1 MAQSVIEALLK
12 SKIGLD
18 ANSIG
23 ADAIASVIYQ
33 RMADCGITDIAN
45 YLGKLQASSQ
55 EWEALIDSVIVPE
68 TWFFREPDSFAFLK
82 HYVLSEW
89 LPKNPQGILR
99 VLSVPCATGE
109 EPYSIAIAL
118 LEAGLNPANIHIDA
132 VDISKK
138 CLVKAQRAIYHQYSF
153 RSNSRSFQE
162 GYFQP
167 SEAGY
172 HLCEQV
178 KCMVNF
184 LHANLVDNDFL
195 LGTPP
200 YDIVFCRNLLIY
212 FDNATKV
219 HTIRILERLVNPQ
232 GLLFVGHAEAWLL
245 FKTQFVSVRQDSVVA
260 HRKSPACENVRK
272 NHHPNPQKQDFTS
285 KNIDVLNKRQLPN
298 KNHSKF
304 ATQGRL
310 NLPPQNPTA
319 KDLKEN
325 LLETARNFANQGQL
339 NEAAKLCN
347 DYLNQNQ
354 VSIEAYLLLGQVQQA
369 MAQNEQAE
377 QSFQKAIYLQPTHEE
392 ALIHLALLREHQGNT
407 DSANLLWQR
416 IRRLTKDKHF

>member
-55 EWEALIDSVIVPE
+55 EWEALIDSIIVPE
-68 TWFFREPDSFAFLK
+68 TWFFREPESFAFLK

-109 EPYSIAIAL
+109 EAYSIAIAL

-132 VDISKK
+132 VDISNK

-162 GYFQP
+162 GYFQAT
-167 SEAGY
+167 EAGY

-184 LHANLVDNDFL
+184 LQGNLVDTDFL

-212 FDNATKV
+212 FDSATKV

-232 GLLFVGHAEAWLL
+232 GFLFVGHAEAWLL

-260 HRKSPACENVRK
+260 HRKSPTCENVRK
-272 NHHPNPQKQDFTS
+272 NHHPNLQKQDFSS

-304 ATQGRL
+304 AAQGRL
-310 NLPPQNPTA
+310 NLPPQNPILP
-319 KDLKEN
+319 KDLKIN
-325 LLETARNFANQGQL
+325 LLETARNLANQGQL

-392 ALIHLALLREHQGNT
+392 ALIHLALLREHQGNNG
-407 DSANLLWQR
+407 SANILWQR
-416 IRRLTKDKHF
+416 IHRLKKK